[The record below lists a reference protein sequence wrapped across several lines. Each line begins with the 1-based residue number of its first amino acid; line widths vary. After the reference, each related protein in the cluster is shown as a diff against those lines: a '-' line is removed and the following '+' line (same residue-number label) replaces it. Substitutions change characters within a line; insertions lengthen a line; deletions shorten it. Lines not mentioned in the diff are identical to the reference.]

1 MKISIEN
8 VSQKFG
14 QHIVINQLNLELT
27 NGVFGLLG
35 PNGAGKSTLMKML
48 ATIEKP
54 SSGKIFVNDFDI
66 TKSPKQ
72 IRKQLGYLP
81 QDFGIY
87 PNMTPVEFLEY
98 MAAMKGLK
106 ANSAKIRIHEL
117 LELLNLEQ
125 HRNRMIGHFSGGM
138 KQRVGIAQSLLNDPM
153 LLIIDEPTVGL
164 DPQERINFRNLLA
177 SLSTNR
183 IIILSTHIVS
193 DIESLATDIA
203 ILAKG
208 KLKVMAKTEALIQKV
223 DNKVWHSVIPS
234 STLAEIQN
242 NFIVSSI
249 VHRSDSLHVRIVN
262 EHKPLQDALLVEST
276 LEDAYLYH
284 VVKKEEHI

>member
-1 MKISIEN
+1 MKISIHN
-8 VSQKFG
+8 VSRKYG
-14 QHIVINQLNLELT
+14 QHVAIKELNLELT

-48 ATIEKP
+48 ATIERP
-54 SSGKIFVNDFDI
+54 SAGKIYVNELDI

-87 PNMTPVEFLEY
+87 PNMTPIEFLEY
-98 MAAMKGLK
+98 MAVMKGLTAK
-106 ANSAKIRIHEL
+106 SAKIRILEL

-125 HRNRMIGHFSGGM
+125 HRNRMIGSFSGGM

-153 LLIIDEPTVGL
+153 LLIVDEPTVGL

-193 DIESLATDIA
+193 DIESLATNIA
-203 ILAKG
+203 ILVKG
-208 KLKVMAKTEALIQKV
+208 DLQVQATPEALIQQV
-223 DNKVWHSVIPS
+223 ENKVWQSVIPS
-234 STLAEIQN
+234 STLAEVQKK
-242 NFIVSSI
+242 FIVSSLA
-249 VHRSDSLHVRIVN
+249 HRSDGLHVRIVN
-262 EHKPLQDALLVEST
+262 EHKPLQDAIIVESS

-284 VVKKEEHI
+284 VVKKVERI

>member
-8 VSQKFG
+8 VSRKYG
-14 QHIVINQLNLELT
+14 QHVAINQLNLELT

-54 SSGKIFVNDFDI
+54 STGRILVNDLNI
-66 TKSPKQ
+66 TNSPKQ

-87 PNMTPVEFLEY
+87 PNMTPLEFLEY
-98 MAAMKGLK
+98 MAAMKGLTAK
-106 ANSAKIRIHEL
+106 SAKIRIHEL

-125 HRNRMIGHFSGGM
+125 HRNRMIGNFSGGM
-138 KQRVGIAQSLLNDPM
+138 KQRVGIAQSLLNDPL
-153 LLIIDEPTVGL
+153 LLIVDEPTVGL

-183 IIILSTHIVS
+183 IIIFSTHIVS

-208 KLKVMAKTEALIQKV
+208 NLQVQAKPEALIKQV
-223 DNKVWHSVIPS
+223 ENKVWHSIIPPN
-234 STLAEIQN
+234 TLAEIQKK
-242 NFIVSSI
+242 FIVSSMA
-249 VHRSDSLHVRIVN
+249 HRSDGLHVRIVN
-262 EHKPLQDALLVEST
+262 EHKPLQDALLVESS

-284 VVKKEEHI
+284 VVKKDKQI

>member
-1 MKISIEN
+1 MKISIHN
-8 VSQKFG
+8 VSRKYG
-14 QHIVINQLNLELT
+14 QHVAIKELNLELT

-48 ATIEKP
+48 ATIERP
-54 SSGKIFVNDFDI
+54 SAGKIYVNELDI

-87 PNMTPVEFLEY
+87 PNMTPIEFLEY
-98 MAAMKGLK
+98 MAVMKGLTAK
-106 ANSAKIRIHEL
+106 SAKIRILEL

-125 HRNRMIGHFSGGM
+125 HRNRMIGSFSGGM

-153 LLIIDEPTVGL
+153 LLIVDEPTVGL

-193 DIESLATDIA
+193 DIESLATNIA
-203 ILAKG
+203 ILVKG
-208 KLKVMAKTEALIQKV
+208 DLQVQATPEALIQQV
-223 DNKVWHSVIPS
+223 ENKVWQSVIPS
-234 STLAEIQN
+234 STLAEVQKK
-242 NFIVSSI
+242 FIVSSMA
-249 VHRSDSLHVRIVN
+249 HRSDGLHVRIVN
-262 EHKPLQDALLVEST
+262 EHKPLQDAIIVESS

-284 VVKKEEHI
+284 VVKKVERI